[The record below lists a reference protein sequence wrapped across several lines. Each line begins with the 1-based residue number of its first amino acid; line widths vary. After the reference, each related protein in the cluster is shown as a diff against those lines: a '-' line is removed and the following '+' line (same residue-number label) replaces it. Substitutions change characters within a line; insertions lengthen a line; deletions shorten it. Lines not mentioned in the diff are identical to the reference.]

1 MASKQQEKNSQK
13 NEQSTRQRKGKKSKK
28 EVPKMEEEKVK
39 KSQKEKKI
47 EDNEDDIMLE
57 ELCAKMVKNG
67 RLKYTKDRKG
77 NLVLIKQNDGLT
89 MQDYKVFGFVALLT
103 IYVLFFYDNTHKI
116 TVNYYYEC
124 FRAYIKRFSDR
135 ILHQIDLFVSGPEF

>member
-1 MASKQQEKNSQK
+1 
-13 NEQSTRQRKGKKSKK
+13 
-28 EVPKMEEEKVK
+28 MEEEKVK

-77 NLVLIKQNDGLT
+77 NLGKSS
-89 MQDYKVFGFVALLT
+89 
-103 IYVLFFYDNTHKI
+103 
-116 TVNYYYEC
+116 
-124 FRAYIKRFSDR
+124 FSMKKNW
-135 ILHQIDLFVSGPEF
+135 INFI